1 MGGPAAPHQ
10 RASSRFVSRPAN
22 RDGVGRQDRDRPDE
36 PRKPDLSG
44 RAFEDTSGAEIIQE
58 TVPGAR
64 VVKAFNTVF
73 ASRQAEPT
81 EDGIPIDGLVA
92 GDDA

>member
-1 MGGPAAPHQ
+1 M
-10 RASSRFVSRPAN
+10 
-22 RDGVGRQDRDRPDE
+22 
-36 PRKPDLSG
+36 SG

-64 VVKAFNTVF
+64 VVNAFNTVF